1 MRIGTWFF
9 IAMLLPFGAA
19 AEQAVQ
25 TGSVEVDAFTDMDV
39 SVDNISGTIHVQGTD
54 TELVQ
59 ASWTVNCGSEEELE
73 ALEVIVSTESGLSL
87 SVDYSDDWDRCVD
100 CSVDFVL
107 TVPRSIAMNYSLDAV
122 NGDLELIEARGT
134 AGLALVNGGI
144 TLTDF
149 QGGASIDVVNGEV
162 SAAGSPG
169 LYTVDMVNGA
179 LDLVLEQLE
188 GDLSVETVNASVTVE
203 LLTEAQVMAE
213 TMSGE
218 IDIDPEHRPE
228 MEQGIAS
235 RSASF
240 GDGGEVSVFISTL
253 NGDIKIK

>member
-1 MRIGTWFF
+1 MRMGIWFF

-25 TGSVEVDAFTDMDV
+25 TGSVEIDAVPDMDV
-39 SVDNISGTIHVQGTD
+39 SVDNVSGTIHVQGSD

-107 TVPRSIAMNYSLDAV
+107 TVPRGIAMNYSLDQV
-122 NGDLELIEARGT
+122 NGDLQLIEARGT
-134 AGLALVNGGI
+134 AGLALVNGGV

-149 QGGASIDVVNGEV
+149 QGGAYIDVVNGEI

-169 LYTVDMVNGA
+169 LHTVDMVNGA

-188 GDLSVETVNASVTVE
+188 GDLSVETVNASVTLE

-213 TMSGE
+213 TMSGD
-218 IDIDPEHRPE
+218 IVIDPKHEPE
-228 MEQGIAS
+228 MEEGIAS
-235 RSASF
+235 KSASF
-240 GDGGEVSVFISTL
+240 GDSEDVRVFISTL
-253 NGDIKIK
+253 NGDIEIK

>member
-1 MRIGTWFF
+1 MRMGIWFF
-9 IAMLLPFGAA
+9 VALLMPFGAA
-19 AEQAVQ
+19 GEQAVQ
-25 TGSVEVDAFTDMDV
+25 TESLEIDAVPDMNV
-39 SVDNISGTIHVQGTD
+39 SVDNVSGTIHVEGTD

-87 SVDYSDDWDRCVD
+87 SVDYDDDWDGCVD

-107 TVPRSIAMNYSLDAV
+107 TVPRGIAMNYSLEAV

-144 TLTDF
+144 NLTDF
-149 QGGASIDVVNGEV
+149 QGGASIDVVNGDV

-169 LYTVDMVNGA
+169 LHTVDMVNGA

-188 GDLSVETVNASVTVE
+188 GDLSLETVNASVTVE
-203 LLTEAQVMAE
+203 LLTEARVTAE
-213 TMSGE
+213 TMSGD
-218 IDIDPEHRPE
+218 IVIDPKHEPE
-228 MEQGIAS
+228 MEEGIAS

-240 GDGGEVSVFISTL
+240 GDGGAVHVLISTL
-253 NGDIKIK
+253 NGDIEIK